1 MDKDGYLDGF
11 MDPWAGIFKE
21 VELDDIFNLLGE
33 PAKSL
38 RVLKNLQFDIMERMR
53 AISMVLIDFGK
64 KCKYLFSL
72 NIRIT

>member
-38 RVLKNLQFDIMERMR
+38 RVPKNLQFDI
-53 AISMVLIDFGK
+53 K
-64 KCKYLFSL
+64 
-72 NIRIT
+72 N